1 MTELLVAVP
10 VADMAKVES
19 VMTKVEPDVMDEVN
33 EGVCPCPCAGPCPR
47 CCCWMTPKLW
57 GIWALVFTM
66 GDAKGVE
73 DAVEGEVEGEGE
85 NPFLNEPPMLVVVD
99 PAEKCSLSFSRDDL
113 GVGGRSA
120 FKDAAVMPLP

>member
-1 MTELLVAVP
+1 MTELLI
-10 VADMAKVES
+10 ES
-19 VMTKVEPDVMDEVN
+19 VVTKVKPEVMDEVN
-33 EGVCPCPCAGPCPR
+33 EGVCTCPCPCAGPCPR

-57 GIWALVFTM
+57 GIWAPVFIM

-85 NPFLNEPPMLVVVD
+85 NPFLDEPPMLVVDD